1 MKAAQEDCAWLRS
14 LASPEESGRVAG
26 LRDLA
31 DSSPS
36 LFLDWAKVAL
46 RNCNDTA
53 ESRQLLSMLTTRGW
67 LPGLIREV
75 AEEDPG
81 LAGGIVQLGQAMHP
95 GLERELSL
103 SGNAGPGERTARP
116 GPGIPAACLE
126 TIQKL
131 LALLPARQPASALS
145 PRSRARLAQI
155 CGSLFRL
162 QPLWESLLSDE
173 DARVR
178 ATAVEALW
186 AQAPPPSP
194 ERSDWNDR
202 LWTMAQDPAHR
213 VSVNA
218 LVALSLAGD
227 ERALSGLVRKAEA
240 GEGAARLAAF
250 WGMGRSGDVRFHVFI
265 RQWRLKFRNDMASLR
280 GSLAALVRLR
290 QAELLS
296 RARNGRLRV
305 LSSRVIEGQ
314 IRIEAVA
321 PGAGPD
327 LRGGHL
333 QPWVGDTPVW
343 NYQATIES
351 PGPPC
356 RVLFITAPG
365 EARREWE
372 QRWANVQGDSRCE
385 AYFDPEAGPGDWTH
399 IVLLG
404 DDAEPGPALAEV
416 GPETRVYRLGGR
428 RASDS
433 AETFQDLAEAL
444 RAVWVLRMPLPPP
457 EAGPLTLRLR
467 SPRWLAGPV
476 DASASAEP

>member
-1 MKAAQEDCAWLRS
+1 MKAAQEDCAWLRT
-14 LASPEESGRVAG
+14 LASPDEPGRVAG
-26 LRDLA
+26 LRDMA
-31 DSSPS
+31 DNAPSVFLEWARSS
-36 LFLDWAKVAL
+36 L

-67 LPGLIREV
+67 LPGLIRDV

-95 GLERELSL
+95 GLERELS
-103 SGNAGPGERTARP
+103 GNGTPGEPFARP
-116 GPGIPAACLE
+116 GAGLPAACLE

-131 LALLPARQPASALS
+131 LALLPGRHPTAGLS

-186 AQAPPPSP
+186 AQPPPSP
-194 ERSDWNDR
+194 SRADWSER
-202 LWTMAQDPAHR
+202 LWTLAQDPAHR
-213 VSVNA
+213 VAVNA
-218 LVALSLAGD
+218 LVALSLNGD
-227 ERALSGLVRKAEA
+227 ERALGGLVRKVED
-240 GEGAARLAAF
+240 GDGAARLAAF

-265 RQWRLKFRNDMASLR
+265 RQWRLKFRNDMATLR

-296 RARNGRLRV
+296 RAQNGRLRV
-305 LSSRVIEGQ
+305 LSSRVIDGQ

-321 PGAGPD
+321 PGAGPE

-343 NYQATIES
+343 HYEAALES
-351 PGPPC
+351 PGAPC

-372 QRWANVQGDSRCE
+372 QRWAKVQGDSRCE
-385 AYFDPEAGPGDWTH
+385 AYFDPEAGPGGWTH

-404 DDAEPGPALAEV
+404 DDAEPGPALAEAE
-416 GPETRVYRLGGR
+416 PATRVYRFGGR

-444 RAVWVLRMPLPPP
+444 RAVWVLRMPVPPP

-467 SPRWLAGPV
+467 SPRRVTGPV
-476 DASASAEP
+476 DASASPGP